1 MKRLYKWLLPGLCLV
16 VLGTLIF
23 PAIAQ
28 DEGLGPGEGGIIIN
42 GNTTDDPA
50 TFNPLLANDGSSL
63 DIVQWL
69 YPALFTIN
77 PQTGESEPN
86 MPGGLAESWSYDDTG
101 TVLTIKL
108 RQDLAWNDGTP
119 ITAADYLYSV
129 DAVRSGQI
137 DNSYASAFATMAD
150 GTPAGGKIVSVEA
163 PDPYTVVVT
172 FSEADCVAFESVNDI
187 AVVPSHV
194 FQELYG
200 TDYAKMADDPRA
212 IPTVSFGPFKDIE
225 FDPAQ
230 RVSLVADQSYPD
242 TILGYVS
249 PEEWVYLSVPDEN
262 VETERFIAG
271 DITILAVPSTRQN
284 DFRTDPALANF
295 QKYEFTGNGFTFFA
309 MNTADP
315 KNPQPGLD
323 EKGNV
328 IPQTP
333 HPVLGDVLVRRAIT
347 QAVDMD
353 AIIEGIRDGN
363 GIKVATH
370 TIPTSWVYN
379 PDLQYKF
386 DVEAAKALLDQAGWV
401 DNDNDPSTP
410 RVCQGCLYSREVDS
424 SFEGSPLTIRLR
436 VPEGGE
442 IASQIGEFYKAS
454 LDEIGFDADFQAID
468 WGSAFLP
475 ELTGQ
480 TFDMALLS
488 WSLGLPVDPD
498 VTDFYTPAVDVPGA
512 GFNFTSFYNEE
523 LNNIL
528 AEARVVPGCDP
539 EKRKELYLRAQEILF
554 NEAPYY
560 YMYVSQSMTA
570 VQPNLQNWH
579 PTPYSRVYD
588 TDAWVLLDK
597 PQ

>member
-1 MKRLYKWLLPGLCLV
+1 MKNISKWLVLGLCLAL
-16 VLGTLIF
+16 LGTLVI

-28 DEGLGPGEGGIIIN
+28 EGLGPGAGGIIIT
-42 GNTTDDPA
+42 GNTGDDPA
-50 TFNPLLANDGSSL
+50 TFNPLLANDSSSF

-69 YPALFTIN
+69 YPVIFNIN
-77 PQTGESEPN
+77 PHTGESEPN
-86 MPGGLAESWSYDDTG
+86 QPGGMAESWSYDETG

-108 RQDLAWNDGTP
+108 RQDIAWNDGTP
-119 ITAADYLYSV
+119 ITSADYLYSV
-129 DAVRSGQI
+129 NAVRSGQI
-137 DNSYASAFATMAD
+137 DNSYVSAFETMAD

-187 AVVPSHV
+187 QVVPAHI

-200 TDYAKMADDPRA
+200 ENYAAMMDDPRA

-225 FDPAQ
+225 FSPAQ

-242 TILGYVS
+242 TVLGYVS
-249 PEEWVYLSVPDEN
+249 PEEWVYLSVPNEN

-271 DITILAVPSTRQN
+271 EITILAVPSTRQN
-284 DFRTDPALANF
+284 DFRTDPALADF
-295 QKYEFTGNGFTFFA
+295 QKYEFTNNGFTFFA

-323 EKGNV
+323 ADGNV
-328 IPQTP
+328 LPQTP

-386 DVEAAKALLDQAGWV
+386 DPDAAKALLDEAGWV
-401 DNDNDPSTP
+401 DNDGDPATP
-410 RVCQGCLYSREVDS
+410 RVCQNCLYAREVDP
-424 SFEGSPLTIRLR
+424 SFEGSPLAIKLR
-436 VPEGGE
+436 VPEGSE
-442 IASQIGEFYKAS
+442 IGSQMGEFFKAS

-475 ELTGQ
+475 ELVGQ

-512 GFNFTSFYNEE
+512 GFNFTSYYSAE
-523 LNNIL
+523 LNQIL

-539 EKRKELYLRAQEILF
+539 EVRREMYLRAQEILF
-554 NEAPYY
+554 NDAPYY
-560 YMYVSQSMTA
+560 YMYVSEAMTA
-570 VQPNLQNWH
+570 VQPNLQNWN
-579 PTPYSRVYD
+579 PTLYSRTWD